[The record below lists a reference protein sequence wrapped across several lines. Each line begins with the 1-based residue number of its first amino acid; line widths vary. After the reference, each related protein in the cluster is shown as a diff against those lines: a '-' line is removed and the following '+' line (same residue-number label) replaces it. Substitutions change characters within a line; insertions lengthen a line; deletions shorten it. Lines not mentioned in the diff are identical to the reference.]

1 MHRCNSQ
8 SIKHLHENV
17 LKGAY
22 FEFKRALVSTQK
34 GIFCKPI
41 KRLFEA
47 KRASFQNECVKNNYI
62 LYKEELCR
70 QRKVQMFFYVLYERI
85 SVLNIV
91 KR

>member
-1 MHRCNSQ
+1 MLYYKIYRCNSQ

-22 FEFKRALVSTQK
+22 FEFKRALISTQK

-47 KRASFQNECVKNNYI
+47 KRASFKKEDVKNNYI
-62 LYKEELCR
+62 RCKE
-70 QRKVQMFFYVLYERI
+70 
-85 SVLNIV
+85 
-91 KR
+91 

>member
-34 GIFCKPI
+34 GIYSKPI

-47 KRASFQNECVKNNYI
+47 KRASFKKEDVKNNYI
-62 LYKEELCR
+62 WCR
-70 QRKVQMFFYVLYERI
+70 E
-85 SVLNIV
+85 
-91 KR
+91 